1 MVAPCLWRKG
11 QWRWIMQL
19 SVFRRLSPKKQHQLV
34 ATMGSLLCERKTKN
48 FLIYLYQLD
57 GFYIELFFFKESG
70 EFATMKPFDNLDELA
85 PYLEVIDLTYL
96 LN

>member
-1 MVAPCLWRKG
+1 LWQGYPVEVRM
-11 QWRWIMQL
+11 RL
-19 SVFRRLSPKKQHQLV
+19 SAFRRLSPNKQHQMV
-34 ATMGSLLCERKTKN
+34 ASLGALLCERKTKN

-85 PYLEVIDLTYL
+85 PYLEEIDLTYL